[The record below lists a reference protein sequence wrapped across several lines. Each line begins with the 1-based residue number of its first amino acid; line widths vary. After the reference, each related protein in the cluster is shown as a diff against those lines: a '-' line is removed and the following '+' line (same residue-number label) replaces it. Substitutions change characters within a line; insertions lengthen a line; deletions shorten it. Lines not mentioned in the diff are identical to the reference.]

1 MNVRLN
7 ERRFQILQPACTV
20 THQDHEAAEVTD
32 LQRLLLTPAPLLD
45 SELFPQGTSF
55 RGLPLRTSAPVLDG
69 KLKCLGVSS
78 LHPQKPRADWCWN
91 IKPRS
96 FSSRWDKVW
105 GGGFCSRAPY
115 RVTLSWD
122 WTRDRILTCPTFP
135 LPPLSLLPHQ
145 LENPILASGS
155 ASGRIQSN
163 KNWPMSIYWAFP
175 IDRTLLFGN
184 TRK

>member
-105 GGGFCSRAPY
+105 EGGFCSRAPY

-135 LPPLSLLPHQ
+135 LPPPYPTPSSVGEPNSCLRVCFW
-145 LENPILASGS
+145 ENPV
-155 ASGRIQSN
+155 
-163 KNWPMSIYWAFP
+163 
-175 IDRTLLFGN
+175 
-184 TRK
+184 